1 VLKWKIKIERGGEM
15 AKKTNGIDPRE
26 VLQILE
32 EIFKKLVRD
41 GTIDLLVSY
50 DPVNNSPADI
60 FSEIKVVCFMRLRK
74 YNSKLG
80 PLRNYIAI
88 CVREAITNLQKQGS
102 RTGCLVREN
111 GSLKISEEKY
121 HLYKNKFSHLDIKSK
136 RKVEYVNDLL
146 SYLDEEDRYD
156 FFERRR
162 IEIDLPYNKSPEEI
176 LIEREE
182 AKEYEKNTK
191 PKRKNSNKFTS
202 LVDQIFSCV
211 GK

>member
-1 VLKWKIKIERGGEM
+1 M
-15 AKKTNGIDPRE
+15 TKKPNGSNGIDPKE

-32 EIFKKLVRD
+32 EIFKKLAKD

-60 FSEIKVVCFMRLRK
+60 FSEIKVVCFMRLKK
-74 YNSKLG
+74 YNPKRG

-88 CVREAITNLQKQGS
+88 CVREAVTNLQKRGS

-156 FFERRR
+156 FFERRK

>member
-1 VLKWKIKIERGGEM
+1 M
-15 AKKTNGIDPRE
+15 AKKTNGIDPQE

-50 DPVNNSPADI
+50 DPVNNSLADI
-60 FSEIKVVCFMRLRK
+60 FSEIKVVCFMRLKK

-136 RKVEYVNDLL
+136 RKVEYANDLL
-146 SYLDEEDRYD
+146 SYLDEEDRYN
-156 FFERRR
+156 FFERRK
-162 IEIDLPYNKSPEEI
+162 IETDSLYVKSPEEI
-176 LIEREE
+176 LLEKDEKCQKSTRTNDKNSREFILMLDCISSCV
-182 AKEYEKNTK
+182 KENGTK
-191 PKRKNSNKFTS
+191 KILRVKRKK
-202 LVDQIFSCV
+202 
-211 GK
+211 